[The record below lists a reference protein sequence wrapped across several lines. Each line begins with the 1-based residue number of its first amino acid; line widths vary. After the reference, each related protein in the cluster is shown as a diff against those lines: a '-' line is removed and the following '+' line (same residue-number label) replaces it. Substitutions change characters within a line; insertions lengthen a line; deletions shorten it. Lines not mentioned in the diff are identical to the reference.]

1 MWVWQVATNE
11 KDKDKTAYKGLLEFN
26 VMSFGLSN
34 APAVFQELMSVFCK
48 DVIDLQ
54 LFIQMPL

>member
-1 MWVWQVATNE
+1 MNE
-11 KDKDKTAYKGLLEFN
+11 KDKDKTAFACHQWLLEFN

-54 LFIQMPL
+54 LFI